1 MNRKIRKRLVAA
13 GRALAPAEP
22 PAPGGKPFFAWFAED
37 VLGLDSEEY
46 RRAFWREA
54 GRTGRSI
61 GRTPRTF
68 ESWQRARGVHP
79 AARAGEIGSN
89 VKFKMENVKRPS

>member
-13 GRALAPAEP
+13 GHALAPEEP
-22 PAPGGKPFFAWFAED
+22 PAAGRKSFLAWFTED
-37 VLGLDSEEY
+37 VLGLDSAEY
-46 RRAFWREA
+46 RRAFWREFH
-54 GRTGRSI
+54 RTGRSI
-61 GRTPRTF
+61 GHTPRTF
-68 ESWQRARGVHP
+68 ESWQRERGIHP